1 MRTTVDLPDDLHRAA
16 VSLARDRGES
26 LSKTVTELV
35 RRALTPAG
43 ISDKVHADETT
54 GLPVVWVG
62 RPVTTEMV
70 RAAVDD
76 E

>member
-1 MRTTVDLPDDLHRAA
+1 VA
-16 VSLARDRGES
+16 
-26 LSKTVTELV
+26 ELV
-35 RRALTPAG
+35 RRALSPAG
-43 ISDKVHADETT
+43 ISDKVRVDETT

-70 RAAVDD
+70 RAAADD

>member
-1 MRTTVDLPDDLHRAA
+1 M
-16 VSLARDRGES
+16 
-26 LSKTVTELV
+26 TELV